1 MSTESPVQNHTR
13 LNIAN
18 AGGVVWRNNVGV
30 LRDETGRT
38 VRFGL
43 CNDSKALN
51 QSIKSSD
58 LIGIMPVLIQPH
70 HVGQTAGI
78 FTALE
83 CKHPG
88 WHLTPSDERA
98 HAQAKYHKIVRD
110 LGGFAGFVTSE
121 VDMWEILKWA
131 S

>member
-1 MSTESPVQNHTR
+1 MDQMSTESPVQNRAR
-13 LNIAN
+13 LNVAN

-43 CNDSKALN
+43 CNDSKRLN

-58 LIGIMPVLIQPH
+58 LIGIMPVLIKPH
-70 HVGQTAGI
+70 HVGRTMGI
-78 FTALE
+78 FTAME
-83 CKHPG
+83 CKAPG
-88 WHLTPSDERA
+88 WHLTQGDERGQ
-98 HAQAKYHKIVRD
+98 AQAKFIKIVKD

-121 VDMWEILKWA
+121 ADMWELLK
-131 S
+131 